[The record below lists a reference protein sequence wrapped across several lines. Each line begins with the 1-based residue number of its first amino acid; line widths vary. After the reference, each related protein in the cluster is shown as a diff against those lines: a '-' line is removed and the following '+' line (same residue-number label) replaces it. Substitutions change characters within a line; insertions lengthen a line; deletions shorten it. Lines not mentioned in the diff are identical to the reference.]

1 MTDLQTWVAPTLD
14 RLASS
19 LVSAGPSAW
28 DADSL
33 CEGWQVLHLIA
44 HMTMPAR
51 LSPDDFGAE
60 MAAARGDFTAM
71 SNTVALRDGD
81 LPEDELLDQL
91 RSPALAAWQ
100 PPGGG
105 ATGALAHAVIHASD
119 VTVPLG
125 LAGAA
130 PIEAALAVLDAVTD
144 SGGSLFGVVLSGTR
158 LEATDADWSWGSGS
172 LIRADAASLA
182 ALLGGRTLPDG
193 VSLPSAS

>member
-19 LVSAGPSAW
+19 LVTAGPSAW
-28 DADSL
+28 DQPSL
-33 CEGWQVLHLIA
+33 CEGWQVRHVVA

-51 LSPDDFGAE
+51 LTPDDFGAE

-71 SNTVALRDGD
+71 SNAVALRDGA
-81 LPEDELLDQL
+81 LPVDELLDQL

-105 ATGALAHAVIHASD
+105 AAGALAHAVIHASD
-119 VTVPLG
+119 ITVPLG
-125 LAGAA
+125 LPGAA
-130 PIEAALAVLDAVTD
+130 PIEAAVAVLDAVTE
-144 SGGSLFGVVLSGTR
+144 SGGSWFGVDLSGTR
-158 LEATDADWSWGSGS
+158 LEATDADWDWGSGA
-172 LIRADAASLA
+172 LVRADAASLA

-193 VSLPSAS
+193 VSLPAAS